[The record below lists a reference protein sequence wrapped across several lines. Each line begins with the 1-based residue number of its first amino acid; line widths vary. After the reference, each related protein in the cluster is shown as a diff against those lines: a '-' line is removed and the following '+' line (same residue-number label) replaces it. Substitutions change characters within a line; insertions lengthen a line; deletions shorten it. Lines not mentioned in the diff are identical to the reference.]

1 MCDVVSHVQA
11 YSYQIFFT
19 SAFHAR
25 VSNYH
30 TPSTKYHYHSPN
42 QVTNSSQIPERS
54 CIADPRAKLHCM
66 RLRRNRWHV
75 ARGPASDQNCSA
87 REHDCMSMRAGAAFG
102 GLPGLA
108 SFSSDH
114 CCCIYLSSLPRP
126 IAASIRCGV
135 SSDFWSSLSIGRVIR
150 VTWGSSLA
158 IGAAPIHRGRRPFN
172 CNASQLSGSTSC
184 RWTLKSH

>member
-1 MCDVVSHVQA
+1 MVSHVQA

-30 TPSTKYHYHSPN
+30 TPSTKYHYHSPPPSH
-42 QVTNSSQIPERS
+42 QFIK
-54 CIADPRAKLHCM
+54 DPRAKLHCM

-87 REHDCMSMRAGAAFG
+87 REHEHACGCSFWW
-102 GLPGLA
+102 LA
-108 SFSSDH
+108 RLGFVQFR
-114 CCCIYLSSLPRP
+114 SLPRP
-126 IAASIRCGV
+126 IADSIRCGV

-172 CNASQLSGSTSC
+172 CNIARQLSGSTSC

>member
-11 YSYQIFFT
+11 CIFLPNFLYKRFPRTSVQLPHPIYQVPLPFPP
-19 SAFHAR
+19 
-25 VSNYH
+25 
-30 TPSTKYHYHSPN
+30 PSHQFIK
-42 QVTNSSQIPERS
+42 
-54 CIADPRAKLHCM
+54 DPRAKLHCM

-87 REHDCMSMRAGAAFG
+87 REHEHACGCSFWW
-102 GLPGLA
+102 LA
-108 SFSSDH
+108 RLGFVQFR
-114 CCCIYLSSLPRP
+114 SLPRP
-126 IAASIRCGV
+126 IADSIRCGV

-172 CNASQLSGSTSC
+172 CNIASQLSGRSTSC